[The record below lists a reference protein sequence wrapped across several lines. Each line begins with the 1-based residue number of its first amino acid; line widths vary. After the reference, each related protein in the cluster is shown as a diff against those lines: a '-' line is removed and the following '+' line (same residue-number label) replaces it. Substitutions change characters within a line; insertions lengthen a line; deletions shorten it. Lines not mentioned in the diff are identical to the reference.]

1 MGDSPLM
8 MCKNASHAIW
18 SDLGFL
24 IFILWMNAEM
34 LSGLQMQVATSI
46 TDEDIQLISTG
57 IYILTIAYAAYVIY
71 RVYRQ

>member
-1 MGDSPLM
+1 
-8 MCKNASHAIW
+8 
-18 SDLGFL
+18 
-24 IFILWMNAEM
+24 MNAEM

-57 IYILTIAYAAYVIY
+57 IYILTIAYAAYVIF

>member
-1 MGDSPLM
+1 MKFGS
-8 MCKNASHAIW
+8 NAI
-18 SDLGFL
+18 
-24 IFILWMNAEM
+24 M
-34 LSGLQMQVATSI
+34 LSGLHMQVATTI

>member
-1 MGDSPLM
+1 
-8 MCKNASHAIW
+8 
-18 SDLGFL
+18 
-24 IFILWMNAEM
+24 MNAEM

-57 IYILTIAYAAYVIY
+57 IYILTIAYAVYVIY

>member
-1 MGDSPLM
+1 
-8 MCKNASHAIW
+8 
-18 SDLGFL
+18 
-24 IFILWMNAEM
+24 MNAEM

>member
-1 MGDSPLM
+1 MNFES
-8 MCKNASHAIW
+8 
-18 SDLGFL
+18 
-24 IFILWMNAEM
+24 NAEM